1 MTYNITNAIKQSR
14 NHNELLEVLVGDL
27 SHALSARV
35 RALDRDGLV
44 ICHVGS
50 VSVAE
55 KHCPIG
61 ADVDTNTVLP
71 LLSFDSTAGKLEI
84 SRKSPLSLD
93 EFEYVKNISIY
104 ISLVILG
111 IENARPK
118 ASVVKASIGTLSY
131 SELEALI
138 HIFDEIEGHEGLI
151 IASKVAEKH
160 TLSRSA
166 IVNGLRKLESAGLI
180 EARSLGVK
188 GTYIKILNE
197 QLITELDKFDRRGH

>member
-1 MTYNITNAIKQSR
+1 MTYNPTNAIKQSK
-14 NHNELLEVLVGDL
+14 NYNELLEVLVSDL

-35 RALDRDGLV
+35 RALDRDGFVVCQAGMTDQKQRLQ
-44 ICHVGS
+44 
-50 VSVAE
+50 E
-55 KHCPIG
+55 
-61 ADVDTNTVLP
+61 TVLS
-71 LLSFDSTAGKLEI
+71 LISFGNHAAGKLEI
-84 SRKSPLSLD
+84 SCSSPLSSD
-93 EFEYVKNISIY
+93 ELEYAKNISIY
-104 ISLVILG
+104 MSLAILG
-111 IENARPK
+111 IENSRPK
-118 ASVVKASIGTLSY
+118 ASLVKAAIGTLSY

-138 HIFDEIEGHEGLI
+138 HIFGEIEGTQGLI

-197 QLITELDKFDRRGH
+197 QLTTELDKFDRRRH